1 MLEAIIHISIII
13 FSILFMEIVA
23 IFSHKYIMHG
33 PGWFLHKSHHSK
45 NKGKFELNDMYFILF
60 SLPSIT
66 SIISGVL
73 LSNIYL
79 ISLGIGILCYGIIYI
94 LLHDVLVHDRLGI
107 KIKSKL
113 PYLQKIKKSHLKHH
127 ACKHKDGA
135 TNFGFITY
143 K

>member
-94 LLHDVLVHDRLGI
+94 LLHDILVHDRLGI

-113 PYLQKIKKSHLKHH
+113 PYFQKIK
-127 ACKHKDGA
+127 
-135 TNFGFITY
+135 NWYFF
-143 K
+143 